1 MLAKKFSGP
10 GQWAHLAFGPVKK
23 RPAEGLRIW
32 AGWQHPAPQDI
43 GDIMQ
48 IRSLALAAALLAA
61 LAGPA
66 SAQIKEHV
74 FKVGIG
80 LSEDH
85 PQAKA
90 LKFFAEQLAAKS
102 GGKLTA
108 RVFAS
113 GSLGNDISM
122 TSALRGGT
130 LEMTVP
136 DSSTLVSLV
145 KPFGVLNLPFT
156 FNNEKEADAVLDGPF
171 GQKLLSM
178 LPEKG
183 LIGLGFWENG
193 FRHVTNSRRPVQRA
207 EDLSGLKLRVIQS
220 PLFLDTFSALGANA
234 TPMPFTELYTAMEQ
248 GAVDGQE
255 NPAATILAS
264 KFYEVQ
270 KHMVLS
276 RHMYSAWVLLMSKK
290 TWDGLSAE
298 EQKIVQ
304 EAAREATLYE
314 RKTIRAFSETALAD
328 LRKAGMQIAELPAA
342 EQAKMRSKLQPVL
355 AKFSKEFGED
365 ATAAL
370 NGELAKVR
378 SSTAAGK

>member
-1 MLAKKFSGP
+1 
-10 GQWAHLAFGPVKK
+10 
-23 RPAEGLRIW
+23 
-32 AGWQHPAPQDI
+32 
-43 GDIMQ
+43 MQ
-48 IRSLALAAALLAA
+48 LKSLGLAAALLAA
-61 LAGPA
+61 LAAPV

-85 PQAKA
+85 PQAQA
-90 LKFFAEQLAAKS
+90 LKYFAEQLAAKS
-102 GGKLTA
+102 GGKLVA
-108 RVFAS
+108 RVYAS
-113 GSLGNDISM
+113 GSLGNDVSM

-145 KPFGVLNLPFT
+145 KPFGVLNLPLT
-156 FNNEKEADAVLDGPF
+156 FNNEQEADAVLDGPF
-171 GQKLLSM
+171 GQKLLAK

-193 FRHVTNSRRPVQRA
+193 FRHVTNSRRPVERA
-207 EDLSGLKLRVIQS
+207 DDLNGLKLRVIQS
-220 PLFLDTFSALGANA
+220 PLFLDTFNALGANA

-248 GAVDGQE
+248 AAVDGQE
-255 NPAATILAS
+255 NPPATILAS

-270 KHMVLS
+270 KHLVLS

-290 TWDGLSAE
+290 TWDGLSPQ

-328 LRKAGMQIAELPAA
+328 LKKAGMKITELPPA
-342 EQAKMRSKLQPVL
+342 EQAKMRSKLQPVT

-365 ATAAL
+365 TTAEL
-370 NGELAKVR
+370 QTELAKVR
-378 SSTAAGK
+378 GGGAAAAK